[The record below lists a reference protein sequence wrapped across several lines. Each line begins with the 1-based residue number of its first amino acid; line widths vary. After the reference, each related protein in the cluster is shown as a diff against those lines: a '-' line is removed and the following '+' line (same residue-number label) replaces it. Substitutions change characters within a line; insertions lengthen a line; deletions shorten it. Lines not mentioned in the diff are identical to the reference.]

1 MTDPQSEQLVAFD
14 YTDVEDVWVS
24 WAPPGDDDVLARAAF
39 ERMLHYSLG
48 LEDDGLYFRPGGWRL
63 DVAATAA
70 RLACASAILAALFQL
85 AGLEDLDR
93 EIVIAA
99 AGLAASMDVSPV
111 RPGRREQRIADRLRS
126 KGLDDT
132 PLTARP
138 GRREQRIADRLRSK
152 GLDDTPLTA
161 AQAHKALAKK
171 QRRQV
176 TEDEVAEALDLLVDA
191 GFADREDDE
200 HWVLRPSRRAASA
213 SGTLALIIIVA
224 LA

>member
-14 YTDVEDVWVS
+14 YMDVEDVWVS

-39 ERMLHYSLG
+39 ERMLRYSLG

-132 PLTARP
+132 PLTA
-138 GRREQRIADRLRSK
+138 
-152 GLDDTPLTA
+152 

-191 GFADREDDE
+191 GFADRENDG
-200 HWVLRPSRRAASA
+200 HWVLRAEGSEAWIRLRFAR
-213 SGTLALIIIVA
+213 GGL
-224 LA
+224 